1 MSSCSYPTS
10 HPRAPRAS
18 LRQRRPGEGGGG
30 GASLCL
36 IYELR
41 YKHNL
46 YSQVTISS
54 FPDVSPHLKALKTDS
69 GGEKNSLNSDSKSK
83 RNCLGRLGE
92 RGDFALILKKKKKIF
107 DSVFTASQ
115 SPPALLQAAHNSP
128 IRSSIITSVF
138 TLQRPPSL
146 PPLSC
151 SSSPQNKTNKQ
162 NRPPLPHFLCSYLYT
177 CLVYKLARRRVPPT
191 TSKAGTY
198 I

>member
-1 MSSCSYPTS
+1 MVHEELGPAAHTQPLTPG
-10 HPRAPRAS
+10 PRAPP
-18 LRQRRPGEGGGG
+18 LGNEGPGG

-54 FPDVSPHLKALKTDS
+54 FPDVSPQLKALKADS
-69 GGEKNSLNSDSKSK
+69 GGKKDSFNCGSKSK

-92 RGDFALILKKKKKIF
+92 WGDFALILKKKKKNIF
-107 DSVFTASQ
+107 DSVFTASR

-128 IRSSIITSVF
+128 IRPSIITSVF

-151 SSSPQNKTNKQ
+151 SSSPPQNKTKQ
-162 NRPPLPHFLCSYLYT
+162 TKQAPLPPLSL
-177 CLVYKLARRRVPPT
+177 
-191 TSKAGTY
+191 
-198 I
+198 